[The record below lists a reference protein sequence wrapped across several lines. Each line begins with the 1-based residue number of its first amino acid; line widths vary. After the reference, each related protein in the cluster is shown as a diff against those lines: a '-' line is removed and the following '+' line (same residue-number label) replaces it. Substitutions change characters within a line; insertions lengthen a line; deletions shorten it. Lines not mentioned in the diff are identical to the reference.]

1 MKKAGGFNCM
11 LALRGMSKLKTILC
25 EKNNHNIFN
34 NKSLNLNNYPAIVC
48 LKKIY
53 KGFHDRR

>member
-1 MKKAGGFNCM
+1 M